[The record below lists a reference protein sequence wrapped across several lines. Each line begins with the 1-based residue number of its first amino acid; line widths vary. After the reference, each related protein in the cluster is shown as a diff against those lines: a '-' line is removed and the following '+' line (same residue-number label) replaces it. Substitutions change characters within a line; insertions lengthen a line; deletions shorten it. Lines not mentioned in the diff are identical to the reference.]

1 MAALGDKAMNTKEF
15 PAVSTRAT
23 QDPPHRAISR
33 EPAHHNLRLAV
44 LGTLCALAVLAV
56 LWTLYNFG

>member
-1 MAALGDKAMNTKEF
+1 MNTKEF